1 MGIALS
7 AKAVMR
13 PNASRS
19 FAFRS
24 RSRHLSRKCSTPFA
38 DVDQCEHRIG
48 TVGVLRQAAVAYF
61 HKPPNPLE
69 GQKRMFDFRAHR
81 RLSAVGLPIA
91 WAQGAVPVRSLV
103 GEVLGAR
110 GNLLELLALV
120 FFPDKRCRHTAG
132 SLDHATNWAIVG
144 C

>member
-24 RSRHLSRKCSTPFA
+24 RSRHLSRKSSTPFA
-38 DVDQCEHRIG
+38 DVDQCQHRIG
-48 TVGVLRQAAVAYF
+48 TVGVLRQAAIAYF

-69 GQKRMFDFRAHR
+69 GQKRMFDFGTHSG
-81 RLSAVGLPIA
+81 LSAVGLPIA
-91 WAQGAVPVRSLV
+91 LAPSIATPVWPLFPPTVQPLKSPASNPGFTKILPAAV
-103 GEVLGAR
+103 A
-110 GNLLELLALV
+110 LAANV
-120 FFPDKRCRHTAG
+120 NTM
-132 SLDHATNWAIVG
+132 
-144 C
+144 